1 MEKVRPFVKWAG
13 GKNKL
18 IPQMEQYYPK
28 ELKENKI
35 DVYIEPFVGGGAIL
49 IDILKKYNIKKAYA
63 FDINKNLINCYNIIK
78 DKVESLV
85 LELKKLEEEYLK
97 LDDENRKEYYYD
109 IRKKYNSINIE
120 NENEA
125 LEKTTY
131 FIFLNKT
138 CFNGLYRENRRGQ
151 FNVPIGKYKNP
162 IIFDEENLIE
172 LSKLIK
178 NVTFINGDYRESYK
192 YIEENTFIYFD
203 PPYMPI
209 NKTSSFTSYSK
220 EDFNDE
226 NQKELGEYF
235 RKINDNN
242 SNVKLMLSNS
252 NPKNNNEKDDFF
264 EQIYNGFKINEIKA
278 NRMINSNKEKRG
290 KISELLI
297 INYEEY

>member
-18 IPQMEQYYPK
+18 ILQIEQYYPK

-162 IIFDEENLIE
+162 TIFDEENLIE

-203 PPYMPI
+203 PPYRPI

-226 NQKELGEYF
+226 NQKKLGEYF

>member
-1 MEKVRPFVKWAG
+1 MEKVRPFVKWVG
-13 GKNKL
+13 GKSKL

-162 IIFDEENLIE
+162 TIFDEENLIE

-203 PPYMPI
+203 PPYRPI

>member
-1 MEKVRPFVKWAG
+1 MEKVRPFVKWVG
-13 GKNKL
+13 GKSKL

-28 ELKENKI
+28 ELKEKKI
-35 DVYIEPFVGGGAIL
+35 DVYIEPFIGGGAIL
-49 IDILKKYNIKKAYA
+49 IDILKKYNIKKIYA

-78 DKVESLV
+78 DKVDSLV

-97 LDDENRKEYYYD
+97 LDDKNRKEYYYD
-109 IRKKYNSINIE
+109 IRKKYNLKNIE
-120 NENEA
+120 NEKEA

-162 IIFDEENLIE
+162 TICDEKNLIE

-203 PPYMPI
+203 PPYRPI

-252 NPKNNNEKDDFF
+252 NPKNNNEEDDFF

-297 INYEEY
+297 TNYEE

>member
-63 FDINKNLINCYNIIK
+63 FDINENLINCYNIIK
-78 DKVESLV
+78 DKVDNLV
-85 LELKKLEEEYLK
+85 LNLKKLEKEYLK
-97 LDDENRKEYYYD
+97 LDDENRKKYYYD

-120 NENEA
+120 NEKEA

-162 IIFDEENLIE
+162 TIFDEENLIE

-203 PPYMPI
+203 PPYRPI

-264 EQIYNGFKINEIKA
+264 EQIYNGFKIYEIKA

>member
-1 MEKVRPFVKWAG
+1 MEKVRPFVKWVG
-13 GKNKL
+13 GKSKL

-35 DVYIEPFVGGGAIL
+35 DVYIEPFIGGGAIL
-49 IDILKKYNIKKAYA
+49 IDILKKYNIKKIYA

-78 DKVESLV
+78 DKVDSLV
-85 LELKKLEEEYLK
+85 LKLKKLEEEYLK

-109 IRKKYNSINIE
+109 IRKKYNSINVE
-120 NENEA
+120 NEKEA

-162 IIFDEENLIE
+162 TICDEKNLIE

-203 PPYMPI
+203 PPYRPI

-252 NPKNNNEKDDFF
+252 NPKNNNEEDDFF

-297 INYEEY
+297 TNYEE

>member
-1 MEKVRPFVKWAG
+1 MEKVRPFVKWVG
-13 GKNKL
+13 GKSKL

-35 DVYIEPFVGGGAIL
+35 DVYIEPFIGGGAIL

-78 DKVESLV
+78 DKVYSLV

-120 NENEA
+120 NEKEA

-162 IIFDEENLIE
+162 TICDEKNLIE

-203 PPYMPI
+203 PPYRPI

-252 NPKNNNEKDDFF
+252 NPKNNNEEDDFF

-297 INYEEY
+297 TNYEE

>member
-13 GKNKL
+13 GKSKL
-18 IPQMEQYYPK
+18 ISQMEQYYPK
-28 ELKENKI
+28 ELKKNKI
-35 DVYIEPFVGGGAIL
+35 EVYIEPFLGGGALL
-49 IDILKKYNIKKAYA
+49 IEILKKYNIKKAYA
-63 FDINKNLINCYNIIK
+63 FDINENLINCYNIIK
-78 DKVESLV
+78 DKVDSLI
-85 LELKKLEEEYLK
+85 LNLKKLEKEYLK
-97 LDDENRKEYYYD
+97 LDDENRKKYYYD

-120 NENEA
+120 NEKEA

-138 CFNGLYRENRRGQ
+138 CFNGLYRENRKGQ

-162 IIFDEENLIE
+162 TICDEENLIE

-178 NVTFINGDYRESYK
+178 NVIFIRGDYRESYK
-192 YIEENTFIYFD
+192 YIVENTFIYFD
-203 PPYMPI
+203 PPYRPI

-252 NPKNNNEKDDFF
+252 NPKNNNEEDDFF
-264 EQIYNGFKINEIKA
+264 EQIYKGFKIYEIKA

-297 INYEEY
+297 TNYEEY

>member
-1 MEKVRPFVKWAG
+1 MEKVRPFVKWVG
-13 GKNKL
+13 GKSKL

-35 DVYIEPFVGGGAIL
+35 DVYIEPFIGGGAIL

-109 IRKKYNSINIE
+109 IRKKYNLINIE
-120 NENEA
+120 NEKEA

-162 IIFDEENLIE
+162 TICDEKNLIE

-203 PPYMPI
+203 PPYRPI

-252 NPKNNNEKDDFF
+252 NPKNNNEEDDFF

-297 INYEEY
+297 TNYEE

>member
-1 MEKVRPFVKWAG
+1 MKKVRPFIKWVG
-13 GKNKL
+13 GKSKL

-35 DVYIEPFVGGGAIL
+35 DVYIEPFVGGGALL
-49 IDILKKYNIKKAYA
+49 IEILKKYNIKKAYA
-63 FDINKNLINCYNIIK
+63 FDINENLINCYNIIK
-78 DKVESLV
+78 DKVDNLV
-85 LELKKLEEEYLK
+85 LNLKKLEKEYLK
-97 LDDENRKEYYYD
+97 LDDENRKKYYYD

-120 NENEA
+120 NEKEA

-151 FNVPIGKYKNP
+151 FNVPVGKYKNP
-162 IIFDEENLIE
+162 TICDEENLIE

-178 NVTFINGDYRESYK
+178 NVIFIKGDYRESYK
-192 YIEENTFIYFD
+192 YIVENTFIYFD
-203 PPYMPI
+203 PPYRPI

-220 EDFNDE
+220 ENFNDE

-252 NPKNNNEKDDFF
+252 NPKNNNEEDDFF

>member
-1 MEKVRPFVKWAG
+1 MEKVRPFVKWVG
-13 GKNKL
+13 GKSKL

-28 ELKENKI
+28 ELKEKKI
-35 DVYIEPFVGGGAIL
+35 DVYIEPFIGGGAIL
-49 IDILKKYNIKKAYA
+49 IDILKKYNIKKIYA

-78 DKVESLV
+78 DKVDSLV

-109 IRKKYNSINIE
+109 IRKKYNLINIE
-120 NENEA
+120 NEKEA

-162 IIFDEENLIE
+162 TICDEKNLIE

-203 PPYMPI
+203 PPYRPI

-252 NPKNNNEKDDFF
+252 NPKNNNEEDDFF

-297 INYEEY
+297 TNYEE

>member
-13 GKNKL
+13 GKSKL

-28 ELKENKI
+28 ELKKNKI
-35 DVYIEPFVGGGAIL
+35 EVYIEPFVGGGAIL

-63 FDINKNLINCYNIIK
+63 FDINENLINCYNIIK
-78 DKVESLV
+78 DKVDSLV
-85 LELKKLEEEYLK
+85 LNLKKLEKEYLK

-120 NENEA
+120 NEKEA

-151 FNVPIGKYKNP
+151 FNVPVGKYKNP
-162 IIFDEENLIE
+162 TICDEENLIE

-178 NVTFINGDYRESYK
+178 NVIFIKGDYRESYK
-192 YIEENTFIYFD
+192 YIVENTFIYFD
-203 PPYMPI
+203 PPYRPI

-252 NPKNNNEKDDFF
+252 NPKNNNEEDDFF
-264 EQIYNGFKINEIKA
+264 EQIYNGFKIYEIKA

-297 INYEEY
+297 TNYEEY

>member
-49 IDILKKYNIKKAYA
+49 MDILKKYNIKKAYA

-138 CFNGLYRENRRGQ
+138 CFNGLYRENRKGQ

-162 IIFDEENLIE
+162 TICDEENLIE

-203 PPYMPI
+203 PPYRAI

-226 NQKELGEYF
+226 NQKKLGEYF

>member
-1 MEKVRPFVKWAG
+1 MEKVRPFVKWVG
-13 GKNKL
+13 GKSKL

-35 DVYIEPFVGGGAIL
+35 DVYIEPFIGGGAIL
-49 IDILKKYNIKKAYA
+49 IDILKKYNIKKIYA

-120 NENEA
+120 NEKEA

-162 IIFDEENLIE
+162 TICDEKNLIE

-203 PPYMPI
+203 PPYRPI

-252 NPKNNNEKDDFF
+252 NPKNNNEEDDFF

-297 INYEEY
+297 TNYEEY

>member
-49 IDILKKYNIKKAYA
+49 MDILKKYNIKKAYA

-162 IIFDEENLIE
+162 TICDEENLIE

-203 PPYMPI
+203 PPYRPI

-290 KISELLI
+290 KIYELLI

>member
-162 IIFDEENLIE
+162 TICDEENLIE

-203 PPYMPI
+203 PPYRPI

-226 NQKELGEYF
+226 NQKKLGEYF

>member
-13 GKNKL
+13 GKSKL

-35 DVYIEPFVGGGAIL
+35 DVYVEPFVGGGAIL

-63 FDINKNLINCYNIIK
+63 FDINENLINCYNIIK
-78 DKVESLV
+78 DKVDNL
-85 LELKKLEEEYLK
+85 LLNLKKLEKEYLK

-120 NENEA
+120 NEKEA
-125 LEKTTY
+125 IEKTTY

-138 CFNGLYRENRRGQ
+138 CFNGLYRENRKGQ

-162 IIFDEENLIE
+162 TICDEENLIE

-178 NVTFINGDYRESYK
+178 NVIFIRGDYRESYK
-192 YIEENTFIYFD
+192 YIVENTFIYFG
-203 PPYMPI
+203 PPYRPI

-252 NPKNNNEKDDFF
+252 NPKNNNEEDDFF

>member
-18 IPQMEQYYPK
+18 ILQIEQYYPK

-78 DKVESLV
+78 NKVESLV

-162 IIFDEENLIE
+162 TIFDEENLIE

-203 PPYMPI
+203 PPYRPI

-226 NQKELGEYF
+226 NQKKLGEYF

>member
-18 IPQMEQYYPK
+18 ILQIEQYYPK

-162 IIFDEENLIE
+162 TIFDEEN
-172 LSKLIK
+172 
-178 NVTFINGDYRESYK
+178 
-192 YIEENTFIYFD
+192 
-203 PPYMPI
+203 
-209 NKTSSFTSYSK
+209 
-220 EDFNDE
+220 
-226 NQKELGEYF
+226 
-235 RKINDNN
+235 
-242 SNVKLMLSNS
+242 
-252 NPKNNNEKDDFF
+252 
-264 EQIYNGFKINEIKA
+264 
-278 NRMINSNKEKRG
+278 
-290 KISELLI
+290 
-297 INYEEY
+297 

>member
-1 MEKVRPFVKWAG
+1 MEKVRPFVKWVG
-13 GKNKL
+13 GKSKL

-35 DVYIEPFVGGGAIL
+35 DVYIEPFVGGGAII
-49 IDILKKYNIKKAYA
+49 IDILKKYNIKKTYA

-78 DKVESLV
+78 EKVESLV
-85 LELKKLEEEYLK
+85 LNLKKLEEEYLK

-109 IRKKYNSINIE
+109 IRKKYNSINVE
-120 NENEA
+120 NEKEA

-162 IIFDEENLIE
+162 TICDEKNLIE

-203 PPYMPI
+203 PPYRPI

-252 NPKNNNEKDDFF
+252 NPKNNNEEDDFF

-297 INYEEY
+297 TNYEEY

>member
-18 IPQMEQYYPK
+18 ILQIEQYYPK

-97 LDDENRKEYYYD
+97 LDDENRKEYDYD

-162 IIFDEENLIE
+162 TIFDEENLIE

-203 PPYMPI
+203 PPYRPI

-226 NQKELGEYF
+226 NQKKLGEYF

>member
-162 IIFDEENLIE
+162 TICDEENLIE

-203 PPYMPI
+203 PPYRPI

-297 INYEEY
+297 INYEE

>member
-13 GKNKL
+13 GKSKL

-35 DVYIEPFVGGGAIL
+35 DVYVEPFVGGGAIL

-63 FDINKNLINCYNIIK
+63 FDINENLINCYNIIK
-78 DKVESLV
+78 DKVDSLI
-85 LELKKLEEEYLK
+85 LNLKKLEKEYLK
-97 LDDENRKEYYYD
+97 LDDENRKKYYYD

-120 NENEA
+120 NEKEA

-138 CFNGLYRENRRGQ
+138 CFNGLYRENRKGQ

-162 IIFDEENLIE
+162 TICDEENLIE

-178 NVTFINGDYRESYK
+178 NVIFIRGDYRESYK
-192 YIEENTFIYFD
+192 YIVENTFIYFD
-203 PPYMPI
+203 PPYRPI

-252 NPKNNNEKDDFF
+252 NPKNNNEEDDFF
-264 EQIYNGFKINEIKA
+264 EQIYNGFKIYEIKA

>member
-138 CFNGLYRENRRGQ
+138 CFNGLYRENRKGQ

-162 IIFDEENLIE
+162 TICDEENLIE

-203 PPYMPI
+203 PPYRPI

-226 NQKELGEYF
+226 NQKKLGEYF

>member
-13 GKNKL
+13 GKSKL

-35 DVYIEPFVGGGAIL
+35 DVYVEPFVGGGAIL

-63 FDINKNLINCYNIIK
+63 FDINENLINCYNIIK
-78 DKVESLV
+78 DKVDNLV
-85 LELKKLEEEYLK
+85 LNLKKLEKEYLK
-97 LDDENRKEYYYD
+97 LDDENRKKYYYD

-120 NENEA
+120 NEKEA

-151 FNVPIGKYKNP
+151 FNVPVGKYKNP
-162 IIFDEENLIE
+162 TICDEENLIE

-178 NVTFINGDYRESYK
+178 NVIFIKGDYRESYK
-192 YIEENTFIYFD
+192 YIVENTFIYFD
-203 PPYMPI
+203 PPYRPI

-252 NPKNNNEKDDFF
+252 NPKNNNEEDDFF
-264 EQIYNGFKINEIKA
+264 EQIYNGFKIYEIKA

>member
-78 DKVESLV
+78 DKIESLV

-162 IIFDEENLIE
+162 TIFDEENLIE

-203 PPYMPI
+203 PPYRPI

-226 NQKELGEYF
+226 NQKKLGEYF

>member
-1 MEKVRPFVKWAG
+1 MEKVRPFVKWVG
-13 GKNKL
+13 GKSKL

-35 DVYIEPFVGGGAIL
+35 DVYIEPFIGGGAIL

-78 DKVESLV
+78 DKVDSLV

-120 NENEA
+120 NEKEA

-162 IIFDEENLIE
+162 TICDEKNLIE

-203 PPYMPI
+203 PPYRPI

-252 NPKNNNEKDDFF
+252 NPKNNNEEDDFF

-297 INYEEY
+297 TNYEE

>member
-162 IIFDEENLIE
+162 TICDEKNLIE

-203 PPYMPI
+203 PPYRPI

-226 NQKELGEYF
+226 NQKKLGEYF

>member
-162 IIFDEENLIE
+162 TICDEENLIE

-203 PPYMPI
+203 PPYRPI

-226 NQKELGEYF
+226 NQKKLGEYF

-290 KISELLI
+290 KIFELLI

>member
-18 IPQMEQYYPK
+18 ILQIEQYYPK

-120 NENEA
+120 NKNEA

-162 IIFDEENLIE
+162 TIFDEENLIE

-203 PPYMPI
+203 PPYRPI

-226 NQKELGEYF
+226 NQKKLGEYF

>member
-18 IPQMEQYYPK
+18 IPQMEQYYTK

-162 IIFDEENLIE
+162 TICDEENLIE

-203 PPYMPI
+203 PPYRPI

-226 NQKELGEYF
+226 NQKKLGEYF

>member
-49 IDILKKYNIKKAYA
+49 MDILKKYNIKKAYA

-162 IIFDEENLIE
+162 TIFDEENLIE

-203 PPYMPI
+203 PPYRPI

-297 INYEEY
+297 INYEE

>member
-49 IDILKKYNIKKAYA
+49 IDILKKYNIKKTYA

-78 DKVESLV
+78 EKVDSLV
-85 LELKKLEEEYLK
+85 LELKKLEKEYLK

-109 IRKKYNSINIE
+109 IRKKYNLINIE
-120 NENEA
+120 NEKEA

-151 FNVPIGKYKNP
+151 FNVPVGKYKNP
-162 IIFDEENLIE
+162 TICDEKNLIE

-203 PPYMPI
+203 PPYRPI

-252 NPKNNNEKDDFF
+252 NPKNNNEEDDFF
-264 EQIYNGFKINEIKA
+264 EQIYSGFKINEIKA

-297 INYEEY
+297 TNYEE

>member
-13 GKNKL
+13 GKSKL

-28 ELKENKI
+28 ELKKNKI
-35 DVYIEPFVGGGAIL
+35 EVYIEPFLGGGALL
-49 IDILKKYNIKKAYA
+49 IEILKKYNIKKAYA
-63 FDINKNLINCYNIIK
+63 FDINENLINCYNIIK
-78 DKVESLV
+78 DKVDSLI
-85 LELKKLEEEYLK
+85 LNLKKLEKEYLK
-97 LDDENRKEYYYD
+97 LDDENRKKYYYD

-120 NENEA
+120 NEKEA

-138 CFNGLYRENRRGQ
+138 CFNGLYRENRKGQ

-162 IIFDEENLIE
+162 TICDEENLIE

-178 NVTFINGDYRESYK
+178 NVIFIRGDYRESYK
-192 YIEENTFIYFD
+192 YIVENTFIYFD
-203 PPYMPI
+203 PPYRPI

-252 NPKNNNEKDDFF
+252 NPKNNNEEDDFF
-264 EQIYNGFKINEIKA
+264 EQIYNGFKIYEIKA

>member
-49 IDILKKYNIKKAYA
+49 MDILKKYNIKKAYA

-162 IIFDEENLIE
+162 TICDEENLIE

-178 NVTFINGDYRESYK
+178 NVTFINDDYRESYK

-203 PPYMPI
+203 PPYRPI

-252 NPKNNNEKDDFF
+252 NPKNNNEEDDFF

>member
-13 GKNKL
+13 GKSKL

-35 DVYIEPFVGGGAIL
+35 DVYVEPFVGGGAIL

-63 FDINKNLINCYNIIK
+63 FDINENLINCYNIIK
-78 DKVESLV
+78 DKVDSLV
-85 LELKKLEEEYLK
+85 LNLKKLEKEYLK

-120 NENEA
+120 NEKEA
-125 LEKTTY
+125 IEKTTY

-162 IIFDEENLIE
+162 TICDEENLIE

-178 NVTFINGDYRESYK
+178 NVIFIRGDYRESYK
-192 YIEENTFIYFD
+192 YIVENTFIYFD
-203 PPYMPI
+203 PPYRPI

-252 NPKNNNEKDDFF
+252 NPKNNNEEDDFF
-264 EQIYNGFKINEIKA
+264 EQIYKGFKIYEIKA

>member
-18 IPQMEQYYPK
+18 ILQIEQYYPK

-162 IIFDEENLIE
+162 TIFDEENLIE

-203 PPYMPI
+203 PPYRPI

>member
-1 MEKVRPFVKWAG
+1 MEKVRPFIKWVG
-13 GKNKL
+13 GKSKL

-28 ELKENKI
+28 ELKKNKI
-35 DVYIEPFVGGGAIL
+35 EVYIEPFVGGGAIL

-63 FDINKNLINCYNIIK
+63 FDINENLINCYNIIK
-78 DKVESLV
+78 DKVDSLV
-85 LELKKLEEEYLK
+85 LNLKKLEKEYLK

-120 NENEA
+120 NEKEA

-151 FNVPIGKYKNP
+151 FNVPVGKYKNP
-162 IIFDEENLIE
+162 TICDEENLIE

-178 NVTFINGDYRESYK
+178 NVIFIKGDYRESYK
-192 YIEENTFIYFD
+192 YIVENTFIYFD
-203 PPYMPI
+203 PPYRPI

-252 NPKNNNEKDDFF
+252 NPKNNNEEDDFF
-264 EQIYNGFKINEIKA
+264 EQIYKGFKIYEIKA

-297 INYEEY
+297 TNYEEY

>member
-1 MEKVRPFVKWAG
+1 MEKVRPFVKWVG
-13 GKNKL
+13 GKSKL

-49 IDILKKYNIKKAYA
+49 MDILKKYNIKKAYA

-151 FNVPIGKYKNP
+151 FNVPVGKYKNP
-162 IIFDEENLIE
+162 TICDEKNLIE

-178 NVTFINGDYRESYK
+178 NVTFINADYRESYK

-203 PPYMPI
+203 PPYRPI